1 MIMEFTKMHGI
12 GNDFVM
18 VDGTT
23 QPRPDDA
30 TVAQICDRH
39 FGVGADGL
47 IVVTPTPDGVEMDYR
62 NADGSHSEMCGNGL
76 RCTAWFGHTHGWAG
90 HELLVTTARGP
101 LRAEVPAM
109 DRVRVEVGPVTV
121 LGSEADGMTR
131 VDVGNPHA
139 VFEVDDVAGA
149 DVPGIGGRLDRSIP
163 GGVNTGFFR
172 RTPTGIELRVNERGV
187 GETLACGS
195 GAVAAARVAL
205 GGDGEVAV
213 SLPGGTISVEVIEGV
228 GWITGPVAEV
238 FKGTW
243 H

>member
-1 MIMEFTKMHGI
+1 MRFTKMHGI

-18 VDGTT
+18 VDGTAEA
-23 QPRPDDA
+23 RPDDA
-30 TVAQICDRH
+30 AVARICDRH

-47 IVVTPTPDGVEMDYR
+47 IVVTPTDGGVVMDYR

-76 RCTAWFGHTHGWAG
+76 RCTAWFGRSRGWAG
-90 HELLVTTARGP
+90 DEFLVETARGP
-101 LRAEVPAM
+101 LRAEVAGM
-109 DRVRVEVGPVTV
+109 DRVRVEVGPVAV
-121 LGSEADGMTR
+121 LGVEADGRTR

-139 VFEVDDVAGA
+139 VYEVDDVAA
-149 DVPGIGGRLDRSIP
+149 TDVPGIGGRLDRETP

-205 GGDGEVAV
+205 AGDGELDVT
-213 SLPGGTISVEVIEGV
+213 LPGGTITVEIIDGT
-228 GWITGPVAEV
+228 GWITGPVEV
-238 FKGTW
+238 VYDGSW
-243 H
+243 R